1 MIFTTT
7 AFFSLLATAMASPPL
22 EARATTATVFVR
34 IEGPTKTIYEQT
46 IVASSVS
53 SITASGHTAVCN
65 GSPKVAA
72 GVTSLEVLAQTG
84 QFFEADFN
92 GTTFGFVTKINGT
105 TNSAAAQWGTII
117 NNAPNGGGI
126 ILQGV
131 DDGTNT
137 EYQDFCFTTLPNDQ
151 HMLYAYF
158 GDIDDTNFLFMS
170 GPATA
175 KVGQT
180 AQCGYSYF
188 LDYFRSLL
196 PSDTVP
202 FVEEGAYV
210 NDLSQDNA
218 SGARVD
224 ATFPAGSSSSSTA
237 SVSITFH
244 AAGTYNMKAHCPTG
258 SACVRSNHV
267 VTVVS

>member
-1 MIFTTT
+1 MICSTA
-7 AFFSLLATAMASPPL
+7 AFFSLLAAASTSASPSL
-22 EARATTATVFVR
+22 EARATTATIFMR
-34 IEGPTKTIYEQT
+34 IEGPTKTIYEKT

-72 GVTSLEVLAQTG
+72 GVTSLEALAQTG

-92 GTTFGFVTKINGT
+92 GTTFGYVTKINGT
-105 TNSAAAQWGTII
+105 TNSAAKQWGTLI
-117 NNAPNGGGI
+117 NNAPNGGGL

-158 GDIDDTNFLFMS
+158 GDFDDTNFMFMS

-180 AQCGYSYF
+180 VQYV
-188 LDYFRSLL
+188 
-196 PSDTVP
+196 VP
-202 FVEEGAYV
+202 FAEDNAYV
-210 NDLSQDNA
+210 NDLGQDGA
-218 SGARVD
+218 SGQRVF
-224 ATFPAGSSSSSTA
+224 AQFPVGSSSNSTA
-237 SVSITFH
+237 SVSITFP

-258 SACVRSNHV
+258 SACLRSNHV
-267 VTVVS
+267 LTVVS